1 MAIDEASSGEV
12 SENPVP
18 VGVKL
23 GSTRTVIVYPDGN
36 ERVAV
41 RSMTC
46 FTTYRDVLVDEQRE
60 LFGGDAA
67 TEYPEESRFM
77 IRNGLPADDES
88 SALASTFFS
97 ELLERNRV
105 PENSAVV
112 YAIPTVENDAGLRNF
127 ERVADESPI
136 GCGPV
141 RSYPES
147 LCGALPV
154 FEEGLDAI
162 DEVFATVN
170 LGGTILE
177 ACAYRHGEQ
186 VVPWSTGSIT
196 GENVDRHI
204 ANYVEAETQ
213 GRVNVDSTTAR
224 EYKERH
230 ADFEEYEPFTDV
242 VQQPGGGSHE
252 FTVERGVM
260 DAVDEYVDDAVEALV
275 SGFLVDLERA
285 YPEIY
290 DRALDRPIVLSGGMA
305 CVPGLADVLA
315 TRLGR
320 AIQRDITVTH
330 AERPDLAAAQGA
342 YEIAASLVECRY

>member
-1 MAIDEASSGEV
+1 MAVDEASRGEA
-12 SENPVP
+12 SKKPVP
-18 VGVKL
+18 IGVKL

-46 FTTYRDVLVDEQRE
+46 LTTYRDVLVDEQRE
-60 LFGGDAA
+60 LYGEDAA
-67 TEYPEESRFM
+67 TEYPDESQFM

-88 SALASTFFS
+88 SDLASTFFT
-97 ELLERNRV
+97 ELLAGNEI

-112 YAIPTVENDAGLRNF
+112 YAIPSVDNDAGLRNF
-127 ERVADESPI
+127 ERVSDKSPI
-136 GCGPV
+136 GHGPV

-154 FEEGLDAI
+154 FEDGLDAI
-162 DEVFATVN
+162 NEVFATVN

-177 ACAYRHGEQ
+177 ACAYRYGEQ
-186 VVPWSTGSIT
+186 LVPWSTGSVT
-196 GENVDRHI
+196 GETVDRRI

-230 ADFEEYEPFTDV
+230 ADFEGYEPFTDV

-260 DAVDEYVDDAVEALV
+260 DAVDEYVDEAVEALV
-275 SGFLVDLERA
+275 TGFLVDLKRA
-285 YPEIY
+285 YPEVY
-290 DRALDRPIVLSGGMA
+290 DWTLDRPIILTGGMA
-305 CVPGLADVLA
+305 CVPGLADVFA
-315 TRLGR
+315 TRLGQ
-320 AIQRDITVTH
+320 AIQHDITVAH

-342 YEIAASLVECRY
+342 CEIAASLVEWR

>member
-1 MAIDEASSGEV
+1 MAVNEATSVETTK
-12 SENPVP
+12 NPVP

-23 GSTRTVIVYPDGN
+23 GSTRTVIVYPNGD
-36 ERVAV
+36 ERVTV

-46 FTTYRDVLVDEQRE
+46 LTTYRDVLVGEQRE
-60 LFGGDAA
+60 LYGADAA
-67 TEYPEESRFM
+67 TEYPDESQFM

-88 SALASTFFS
+88 VDLASTLLS
-97 ELLERNRV
+97 ELLEVNGV
-105 PENSAVV
+105 PKNSAVV
-112 YAIPTVENDAGLRNF
+112 YAIPTVDNDAGLRNL
-127 ERVADESPI
+127 ERVADEIPI
-136 GCGPV
+136 GRGPV

-154 FEEGLDAI
+154 FEDELDAI
-162 DEVFATVN
+162 EGIFATVN

-177 ACAYRHGEQ
+177 GCAYRHGEQ

-196 GENVDRHI
+196 GDTVDRRI

-230 ADFEEYEPFTDV
+230 ADFEGYEPFTDV

-260 DAVDEYVDDAVEALV
+260 DAVDEYVDEAVDAIET
-275 SGFLVDLERA
+275 GFLVDLKKA
-285 YPEIY
+285 YPEVY
-290 DRALDRPIVLSGGMA
+290 ERTLERPLVLTGGMA
-305 CVPGLADVLA
+305 CIPGLAGVFA
-315 TRLGR
+315 TRLGQ

-330 AERPDLAAAQGA
+330 AEQPDLAAAQGA
-342 YEIAASLVECRY
+342 YEIAASLVECR